1 MDNKKKPV
9 LGDPSWNYSKHK
21 SLILYLAIALIIIVW
36 AVKIAN
42 EVKTM
47 DIPDIPDTSFPASV
61 VDAQKIQEKDELGTG
76 TIPCEE
82 HSDELVSL
90 TAETDKWS
98 EPIMIARGQWF
109 DFDWECSGDA
119 EDGKMKMLVTAGK
132 GSKEYIGNCKDWIE
146 LDSDLEAPTS
156 LKFRAEELPTKVWVN
171 IYSKY

>member
-1 MDNKKKPV
+1 MNNEKKPV
-9 LGDPSWNYSKHK
+9 LGDPSWNSSKYK
-21 SLILYLAIALIIIVW
+21 SLILYLAIALVIVVW

-42 EVKTM
+42 EVKTI
-47 DIPDIPDTSFPASV
+47 DLNLSDTSSSASMT
-61 VDAQKIQEKDELGTG
+61 DIQKKDKSETDV
-76 TIPCEE
+76 IPRKE

-90 TAETDKWS
+90 IAGTDKWS